1 MPTISLQ
8 SVLAAGLVLVAA
20 GLSVRSLWRT
30 VGTLRTATRGAAAC
44 GDVCGCGDVST
55 DQSRAD
61 DWDQVAPATTR
72 ARTRG

>member
-1 MPTISLQ
+1 MPIISLQ
-8 SVLAAGLVLVAA
+8 SVLAVGLVLVAA

-44 GDVCGCGDVST
+44 GDGCGCGDMSAA
-55 DQSRAD
+55 QARAD
-61 DWDQVAPATTR
+61 DWDQVAPAATR